1 MAVGAMIWK
10 ESLNF
15 LNLNVLLN
23 SKFSALFNSTKLG
36 KRCQYI
42 VAKGQTVLGHLFIKK
57 MSTETSHFHIPIFGI
72 MWIVVVLIFKP
83 GKFVFKVL
91 FKSFM

>member
-10 ESLNF
+10 ESLDF

-42 VAKGQTVLGHLFIKK
+42 VAKGQTVLGHLFIEKNVNRNIPF
-57 MSTETSHFHIPIFGI
+57 SHTDLSHHVDCSGAHF
-72 MWIVVVLIFKP
+72 
-83 GKFVFKVL
+83 
-91 FKSFM
+91 